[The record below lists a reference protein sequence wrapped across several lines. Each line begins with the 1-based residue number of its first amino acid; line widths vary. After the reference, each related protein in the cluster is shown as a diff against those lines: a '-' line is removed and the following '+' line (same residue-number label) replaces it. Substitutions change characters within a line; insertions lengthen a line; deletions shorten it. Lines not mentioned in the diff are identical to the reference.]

1 MLISRK
7 MRFLR
12 EKAGLARPG
21 AKTTVNRMPFGWF
34 LGCLFAKK
42 FYFSSFSVKPR
53 KFRNIPTF

>member
-7 MRFLR
+7 KRFLR

-42 FYFSSFSVKPR
+42 
-53 KFRNIPTF
+53 